1 MVESSVDFA
10 TVASKLLPNVK
21 IIYIQAEIQS
31 IITKLDLWKIARQT
45 SGVSNCHIASCLAF
59 VIKMWHTTMEMD
71 EPPVITVK

>member
-10 TVASKLLPNVK
+10 TVASKLLPNV
-21 IIYIQAEIQS
+21 
-31 IITKLDLWKIARQT
+31 ITKLDLWKIARQT